1 MKKIIHIDMDCF
13 YAAVECRDDPS
24 VADKPVAV
32 SGQSG
37 RSVLT
42 TCNYEA
48 RKFGCRSAMPLFK
61 ALKLCPHLVVKPIR
75 SDVYRAESKKIRAI
89 FAQYAEK
96 IEPLSLDEAFLD
108 VSHRPEYAWN
118 LAKMIR
124 KDIWESCQ
132 LTASAGISFNKMLAK
147 IASDW
152 KKPNGQFAVTP
163 DQVEEFMRELPLR
176 KIPGVG
182 PKSEAKLKGLGF
194 VSCGELQAV
203 SLEKMYRLFGS
214 TWGPELYKLCR
225 GEDDREVD
233 TSRFRKSMSNEETYR
248 EDLKTLE
255 ACEAELP
262 ELVDALKADLEKR
275 SDKEPIWKLYLKLKF
290 SDFKTTTRECLGDDV
305 SFFSYADLLRDA
317 FDRNSNP
324 VRLMGVG
331 VKFREPENGIY
342 EQLEILFGK

>member
-13 YAAVECRDDPS
+13 FAAVECRDDPA

-75 SDVYRAESKKIRAI
+75 FDAYRAESKKIRAI
-89 FAQYAEK
+89 FARYAEK

-108 VSHRPEYAWN
+108 VSHRPEYAWEI
-118 LAKMIR
+118 AKLIR
-124 KDIWESCQ
+124 KEIWEECQ

-147 IASDW
+147 ISSDW

-163 DQVEEFMRELPLR
+163 DQVAAFMKDLPLR

-194 VSCGELQAV
+194 VTCGELQEV
-203 SLEKMYRLFGS
+203 SLNKMYQLFGN

-233 TSRFRKSMSNEETYR
+233 TTRFRKSLSNESTYA
-248 EDLKTLE
+248 EDLETLE

-262 ELVDALKADLEKR
+262 ELVEELKEDLDKR
-275 SDKEPIWKLYLKLKF
+275 KDKEPVWKLYLKLKF
-290 SDFKTTTRECLGDDV
+290 SDFKSTTRERISDEV
-305 SFFSYADLLRDA
+305 NFYSFAELLRDA
-317 FDRNSNP
+317 FERNPNP

-331 VKFREPENGIY
+331 VKFREPVVFKY
-342 EQLEILFGK
+342 EQLEILFS